1 MEAFR
6 TTLTQFLTVFLIWS
20 AVSLTIA
27 TLLLVWI
34 FWRVKRIN
42 LSPDADFL
50 TALRATP
57 LIVVIFLDLLDFSL
71 DFLAMPIAWVVL
83 GRLGLTPLRGVSI
96 VEELIPG
103 TQIIPVMTASWIYAR
118 LTARKKA

>member
-1 MEAFR
+1 MEETFQ
-6 TTLTQFLTVFLIWS
+6 TTLMQFLTIFLVWS
-20 AVSLTIA
+20 AVSLAIA
-27 TLLLVWI
+27 TLLLAWI
-34 FWRVKRIN
+34 FWRIKRIN
-42 LSPDADFL
+42 LPPDADFL

-96 VEELIPG
+96 VEEFIPG
-103 TQIIPVMTASWIYAR
+103 TQLVPVMTVSWIYAR
-118 LTARKKA
+118 LTNRT